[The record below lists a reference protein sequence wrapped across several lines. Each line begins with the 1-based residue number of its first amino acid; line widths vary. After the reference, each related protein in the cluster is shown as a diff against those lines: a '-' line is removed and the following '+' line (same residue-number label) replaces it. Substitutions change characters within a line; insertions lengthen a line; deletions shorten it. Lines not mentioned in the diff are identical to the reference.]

1 MTVEPDRPGP
11 LDNETPGYE
20 QIRYDVVDGIATV
33 TLNRPDRL
41 NAFTGVMAGELIDA
55 FDRIDATDAVRAVV
69 LTGAG
74 RGFCAGADLQ
84 GGGGTFSYPE
94 DEGKVHR
101 DGGGTVSLRIF
112 ECVKPVIAA
121 FNGPAVGI
129 GVTMTLPADIRLAST
144 LARFGF
150 VFARRGIVLEA
161 ASSWFLSR
169 AVGISQAMEWTATG
183 RVFGADEALA
193 GGLVRSVHEP
203 DDLLPAAYALGREI
217 ADNTAPVSVALT
229 RQMLWRML
237 GADHPMVAHRLDS
250 AAIQAR
256 GRSADAKEGVT
267 SFLEKRPARFPD
279 RVSADMPGFYPW
291 WPERTFEGED
301 PS

>member
-1 MTVEPDRPGP
+1 MSVEPDRSAK
-11 LDNETPGYE
+11 PGYE
-20 QIRYDVVDGIATV
+20 QIRYEVVDGVATI

-41 NAFTGVMAGELIDA
+41 NAFTGKMAVELIDA
-55 FDRIDATDAVRAVV
+55 FDHLDADDAVRAVV
-69 LTGAG
+69 ITGEG

-84 GGGGTFSYPE
+84 GGGSTFDYPE
-94 DEGKVHR
+94 DDGAAPR

-112 ECVKPVIAA
+112 ESVKPVIVA

-144 LARFGF
+144 KAKFGF

-169 AVGISQAMEWTATG
+169 VVGISRAMEWTATG
-183 RVFGADEALA
+183 RVFDAEEALA

-203 DDLLPAAYALGREI
+203 DELLPAAYALAREI

-250 AAIQAR
+250 RAVQSR
-256 GRSADAKEGVT
+256 GKSDDAKEGVT
-267 SFLEKRPARFPD
+267 SFLEKRAATFPD
-279 RVSADMPGFYPW
+279 RVSADMPDFYPW
-291 WPERTFEGED
+291 WPAQPFTPLG